1 MDFIIMQRKTKEYA
15 YVNKV
20 FAFTKCDNNY
30 NQMITNCK
38 YAICRSLRQEKN
50 HIQNIKYIL

>member
-1 MDFIIMQRKTKEYA
+1 MQIKTKEYA
-15 YVNKV
+15 YVNEI
-20 FAFTKCDNNY
+20 FAFMKCDNNY